1 MRNATNILS
10 VQVRWWSLHTTHYT
24 TWLQSEIT
32 HNNLSW
38 SSVTTE
44 LSYSSFSS
52 STPDAGIIQDH
63 IKSEIFIDNLS
74 ALTLKTVETEIE
86 EIKIELLHWK
96 MLSLLSYC
104 NISAVVNS
112 QTLSSEEAH
121 LQIEKYSTIKI
132 IALPGA
138 SVTLSRAETGD

>member
-1 MRNATNILS
+1 MRNATNIRS

-32 HNNLSW
+32 HNNLNW
-38 SSVTTE
+38 SSVTT
-44 LSYSSFSS
+44 LLFFILQFY
-52 STPDAGIIQDH
+52 TWCWDIQDH

-86 EIKIELLHWK
+86 EIKIELSHWK